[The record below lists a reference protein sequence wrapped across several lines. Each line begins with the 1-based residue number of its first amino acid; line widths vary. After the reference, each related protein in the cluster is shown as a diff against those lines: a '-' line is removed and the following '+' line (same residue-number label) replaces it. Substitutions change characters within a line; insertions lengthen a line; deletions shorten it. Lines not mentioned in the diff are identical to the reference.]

1 MSTILMPEER
11 ALLRKIH
18 EQGWGI
24 DECGLSIYRDID
36 GDAKHLT
43 TDFDGPEEV
52 ARELARVWQSA
63 WPIVVRLETA
73 IKAAEACTER
83 AEASLQE
90 ALAKQA
96 QMAAGIE
103 KIAAANHLLAERA
116 QQAEAEVARLTDGL
130 PRALAWKNEPPM
142 VAGDCY
148 VRTRPDESEPWDKPF
163 VVNFSESYLKELY
176 ATPLIQY
183 AGPIPLPLEG

>member
-36 GDAKHLT
+36 GDAKHLA

-73 IKAAEACTER
+73 IKAAEA
-83 AEASLQE
+83 
-90 ALAKQA
+90 
-96 QMAAGIE
+96 
-103 KIAAANHLLAERA
+103 
-116 QQAEAEVARLTDGL
+116 EVARLTDGL
-130 PRALAWKNEPPM
+130 PRALAWKNEPPK